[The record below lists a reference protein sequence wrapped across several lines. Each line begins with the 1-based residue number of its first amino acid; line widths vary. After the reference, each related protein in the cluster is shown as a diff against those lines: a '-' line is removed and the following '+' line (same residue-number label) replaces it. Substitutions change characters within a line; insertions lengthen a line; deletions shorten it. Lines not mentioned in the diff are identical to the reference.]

1 MKNHHLERLSASYL
15 LEKNISTS
23 TVKSY
28 KIVFKYYIMYLKEN
42 CIEYAKTSDIIQYRE
57 SRRTLGYSTHYIY
70 IHMSALKGLY
80 RYLRINQKRLN
91 LPTQYSYDIMVPI
104 KNERIKASI
113 KKPILT
119 LDQARHLILHTKNTR
134 KYIWHYRDHAI
145 IYLMMTS
152 GLRRIEIIHAK
163 RKDYQIVDGQYVLYI
178 KRKGI
183 KLDEEYV
190 KVSIGASYALNDYL
204 NKRIDDHPY
213 LFISHRSV
221 SNNGH
226 LSRTF
231 FYDMFPR
238 VLKDCGLDGLGIT
251 PQCLRHTA
259 AAFNLLRGGS
269 IEATKILMR
278 HVNIQST
285 LVYAY
290 HIERMKD
297 DSEHQIEKFI
307 LKEDSF
313 IQKYFNFFI
322 ILE

>member
-1 MKNHHLERLSASYL
+1 MKKHHLEELSERYL
-15 LEKNISTS
+15 LEKDISSKTL
-23 TVKSY
+23 KSY
-28 KIVFKYYIMYLKEN
+28 KIGFKYYIMYLKEN
-42 CIEYAKTSDIIQYRE
+42 HIEYAKTSDVIRYRE
-57 SRRTLGYSTHYIY
+57 RRRTMGYSTYYIY
-70 IHMSALKGLY
+70 IHISALKGLY
-80 RYLRINQKRLN
+80 RYLRINQKRLD
-91 LPTQYSYDIMVPI
+91 LPTQYAYDIMVPI
-104 KNERIKASI
+104 KNERIKPSI

-119 LDQARHLILHTKNTR
+119 IEQAKHIILHTKNTR

-163 RKDYQIVDGQYVLYI
+163 REDYQIVDGQCLLYI
-178 KRKGI
+178 NRKGR
-183 KLDEEYV
+183 KSDEEFV
-190 KVSIGASYALNDYL
+190 KISKGAGMALNDYL
-204 NKRIDDHPY
+204 NKRIDDQPY
-213 LFISHRSV
+213 LFISHRSI
-221 SNNGH
+221 SNKGH

-231 FYDMFPR
+231 FMDMFPR

-251 PQCLRHTA
+251 PHCLRHTA
-259 AAFNLLRGGS
+259 ATFNLLRGGS
-269 IEATKILMR
+269 IEATKSLMR
-278 HVNIQST
+278 HVNIKST